1 MRGEGEGGFFKA
13 RIRPE
18 KKGVVGMDGKEM
30 QQTEPVETGFQVTEE
45 ELAEAIQMVLEGR
58 LSN

>member
-1 MRGEGEGGFFKA
+1 
-13 RIRPE
+13 
-18 KKGVVGMDGKEM
+18 MDGKEM